1 MAGDGSAV
9 GAQAAAA
16 VAKRPPAGI
25 AGTLS
30 LLTVGATVFRGGASP
45 KAEPHARILEVDF
58 AQARVFGGDPAA
70 TGMSGATPTGDEAAI
85 GADLAGT
92 LGARVGDALSVSVY
106 GQQRTLRVKQVLP
119 RLGIAGFSGEL
130 LGGAFVGGGSASPN
144 LFVAPGTIDRMYAPA
159 AADSGAGPSGTGGA
173 TPAAPPTAVLA
184 VSNGGGV
191 LGGVAASDRV
201 KAQLQ
206 AAVAGLP
213 VSVEASKKDLLK
225 AADVHLQKSFAPPTN
240 TNFGGGYLTGPL
252 EQCEAA
258 AVAFARAVVELGASP
273 RAL

>member
-1 MAGDGSAV
+1 MVPVVVVSLPFLYMLGRKRILRRLAIRNAVRRPRETALVLLGAMLGTAIITSSYVVGDTLRSSVRRGAYTQLGPVDETVAGDGSAV

-144 LFVAPGTIDRMYAPA
+144 LFVAPGT
-159 AADSGAGPSGTGGA
+159 
-173 TPAAPPTAVLA
+173 
-184 VSNGGGV
+184 
-191 LGGVAASDRV
+191 
-201 KAQLQ
+201 
-206 AAVAGLP
+206 
-213 VSVEASKKDLLK
+213 
-225 AADVHLQKSFAPPTN
+225 
-240 TNFGGGYLTGPL
+240 
-252 EQCEAA
+252 
-258 AVAFARAVVELGASP
+258 
-273 RAL
+273 